1 MSKQFLVYAVDD
13 DPVSL
18 EISAALLADL
28 AEVRCFS
35 SGLALFQCLKEGKPD
50 LLLLDIVM
58 PDIDGLAIC
67 RQLKED
73 FETQDIPVLFVSGR
87 DDYPTRL
94 ACYEAGAEDFIC
106 KPFEQ
111 AELLGKIRA
120 LARNAEEKAQLREQ
134 ADYAQRTAMS
144 AMVSM
149 GELGVV
155 LQFLSKSFA
164 CRSQD
169 ELAEAILASLR
180 DYDLDGA
187 VQLRLLGDTLNLG
200 RNGRNHALESSIL
213 NHVRDSGRIFQ
224 FKTRCAF
231 NYGHVTLLVN
241 NMPIEDAE
249 RAGRVRDNVALL
261 AEGADA
267 RLKSIETDILAQRRR
282 DGIESALPTLYA
294 TLDQVQVNY
303 RRNCFELTELMIEY
317 QETLTK
323 AFVHLGLSETQEEQL
338 SEMANDFMRRVVGTQ
353 DASLQIVGDLSR
365 LAEDLKALLKS

>member
-1 MSKQFLVYAVDD
+1 MTERFSVFVVDD
-13 DPVSL
+13 DLISL
-18 EISAALLADL
+18 EIMEALLAEV

-35 SGLALFQCLKEGKPD
+35 SGMALFQCLKEGNPD
-50 LLLLDIVM
+50 LFLLDIAM
-58 PDIDGLAIC
+58 PDMDGMAVC
-67 RQLKED
+67 RQLKND
-73 FETQDIPVLFVSGR
+73 FETQNVPVIFVSGL

-94 ACYEAGAEDFIC
+94 ACYEAGADDFIC
-106 KPFEQ
+106 KPFDQ
-111 AELLGKIRA
+111 AELLGKVRGV
-120 LARNAEEKAQLREQ
+120 ARSAIEKAQLREQ

-164 CRSQD
+164 CRTTD
-169 ELAEAILASLR
+169 ELAASILAALR
-180 DYDLDGA
+180 DYDLDAA
-187 VQLRLLGDTLNLG
+187 VQLRLLSETLTLS
-200 RNGRNHALESSIL
+200 RNGRNLSLEASVL

-224 FKTRCAF
+224 FRTRCAF

-241 NMPIEDAE
+241 NMPVDDGD
-249 RAGRVRDNVALL
+249 RAGRIRDNVALL

-267 RLKSIETDILAQRRR
+267 RLKAIETDIVAQRRR
-282 DGIESALPTLYA
+282 EGIETALPTLYS

-303 RRNCFELTELMIEY
+303 RRNCFELTQVMIEY

-323 AFVHLGLSETQEEQL
+323 AFVHLGLSESQEEHL
-338 SEMANDFMRRVVGTQ
+338 SEMANAFMGRVVGTQ

-365 LAEDLKALLKS
+365 LADDLKELLKS